1 MITLLEMSMAIL
13 IGLLTWQF
21 VASIMKNCH
30 SLAMLFGMEILLFS
44 YIMVSWI

>member
-13 IGLLTWQF
+13 TGLLTWQF
-21 VASIMKNCH
+21 VASIRKNCYG
-30 SLAMLFGMEILLFS
+30 LAMLFGMEILLFS